1 MVEEASTQPGIAQ
14 SGLQECSAA
23 CSTASPPSTHHSEL
37 QTQPQSEQQREG
49 SSNSCEGSEAKGQ
62 ASSSPA
68 ANEGEGQAAEP
79 TAAPVLS
86 EEQQAEMLAAS
97 EALKAEGNA
106 LYAQQDYH
114 GAANKYADAVEA
126 APPPPYACKQ
136 RAIYLANLA
145 ACDIARGDNAEA
157 LRACSAAIE
166 EDPTYIKAYARR
178 FNAFE
183 ALDDLDRA
191 LADAKKVLEMEP
203 SNTWASVSVR
213 RLEPIVKERHEKLK
227 NDMMG
232 KFKELGNTLL
242 GKFGMSLD
250 NFKAEQDP
258 NTGGYSIKF
267 QQ

>member
-1 MVEEASTQPGIAQ
+1 MKVEEATQPGTVDSDQ
-14 SGLQECSAA
+14 QQ
-23 CSTASPPSTHHSEL
+23 CSTASPPSTQYSSRA
-37 QTQPQSEQQREG
+37 QPHREQQEEG
-49 SSNSCEGSEAKGQ
+49 SSSACDGAEAKGQ
-62 ASSSPA
+62 TSSSHEVK
-68 ANEGEGQAAEP
+68 EGDRQVAEP
-79 TAAPVLS
+79 TAEPTPVLS

-97 EALKAEGNA
+97 EALKAEGNT

-126 APPPPYACKQ
+126 APPPPYARKQ

-166 EDPTYIKAYARR
+166 EDPSYIKAYARR

-191 LADAKKVLEMEP
+191 LADAKKVLEMDP